1 MNRVIIDIL
10 REKINTDT
18 LFFIKTKSGLIY
30 TAKLIDIQEDENKIL
45 ILDKFSKISLL
56 DFSSIEQISE
66 QSGNSEEYSTMK
78 EQGMNYK

>member
-30 TAKLIDIQEDENKIL
+30 TAKLIDIQEDVNMIL

-56 DFSSIEQISE
+56 DLSNIEQISE
-66 QSGNSEEYSTMK
+66 QTNTETEYDSMK